1 VTAAPSDLVRRGG
14 DGGPRVANARRIAI
28 GAMLSI
34 VLGQR
39 FGIPIG
45 GDEPFPL
52 SLLAVLFLVAWGV
65 AGGVLQLNFV
75 RYRLYVI
82 ACSVLLALT
91 LLAFVA
97 DRQPSLPSALLAVAL
112 YALATFDL
120 SLRRADIDRVYDV
133 FIHVMTVAAIVS
145 LLQGSVQY
153 VGVEYQDWVGDLLP
167 QALVI
172 PNYNSGDPLA
182 YGSTIYRVNGLLFL
196 EPSFLSY
203 FLGIAVV
210 VALQRRAPWWKVAV
224 LLAGMVPTLAGN
236 GFVIVLPAI
245 VLLFALA
252 DRGIRRLAIPLAL
265 AAVLALITPVGS
277 RLVDRVD
284 EIGSPGSSGYLRMVA
299 PYTVIIPPVLEDP
312 VAMVVGF
319 GAGRASDYAS
329 DFGPDALIVPYVP
342 KLLFEYGL
350 VGTAAFSLFA
360 LSVFLTGVRRPLV
373 PGLLLA
379 YFVVNAAFL
388 QAPIALTT
396 ILFIVTLRPTKQ
408 LSAVPPSPGV
418 DDSLVPGRRTVVG

>member
-1 VTAAPSDLVRRGG
+1 MRSAGSEVVRRVE
-14 DGGPRVANARRIAI
+14 DDGPRVANARRIAI
-28 GAMLSI
+28 GTMLAI

-45 GDEPFPL
+45 GEEPFPL
-52 SLLAVLFLVAWGV
+52 SLLAVLFLVAYGMV
-65 AGGVLQLNFV
+65 GGVLQLNFV
-75 RYRLYVI
+75 RYRLYVV
-82 ACSVLLALT
+82 ACSVLLSLT

-97 DRQPSLPSALLAVAL
+97 GREPSLPSALLAVAL
-112 YALATFDL
+112 YAFAAFDF
-120 SLRRADIDRVYDV
+120 SLRRSDIDRVYDV
-133 FIHVMTVAAIVS
+133 FVRVMTVAAVVS
-145 LLQGSVQY
+145 LLQGAVQY
-153 VGVEYQDWVGDLLP
+153 AGVKYRDWVGDLLP
-167 QALVI
+167 QALII

-182 YGSTIYRVNGLLFL
+182 YGSSIYRVNGLLFL

-210 VALQRRAPWWKVAV
+210 VALQRRAAWWKVAL

-245 VLLFALA
+245 VLLFAVA
-252 DRGIRRLAIPLAL
+252 DRGVRRLAIPLVF
-265 AAVLALITPVGS
+265 AAVLALVTPVGS

-284 EIGSPGSSGYLRMVA
+284 EINSPGSSGYLRMVA
-299 PYTVIIPPVLEDP
+299 PYTVVIPPVLDDP
-312 VAMVVGF
+312 SAMVVGF

-329 DFGPDALIVPYVP
+329 DFGPDSLIVPYLP

-350 VGTAAFSLFA
+350 VGTLAFSLFA

-396 ILFIVTLRPTKQ
+396 ILFVVILRPT
-408 LSAVPPSPGV
+408 VPSVDPIRSV
-418 DDSLVPGRRTVVG
+418 DDHRSESRAAVVR